1 MRTSLRRSINGLYAI
16 TPEESDTAALLRQ
29 VRLALQ
35 GGATILQYRNKTG
48 DAALRLEQAVALRR
62 LTQKFAVP
70 LIINDDAAL
79 AVQVDADGVHLGFDD
94 GSVAAARAVLG
105 NEKII
110 GVSCYNRIALAHQAA
125 AQGADY
131 VAFGAFFV
139 SNIKPEAVSATPD
152 LLRQARREIALPIA
166 AIGGI
171 TAENG
176 GSLRDA
182 GADALAVISA
192 LFGAGDIAHAAK
204 QFSNLYNPTGM
215 ASNHPK

>member
-1 MRTSLRRSINGLYAI
+1 MRTSLRRSTKCRIEISGLYAI
-16 TPEESDTAALLRQ
+16 TPEASDTAALLRQ

-35 GGATILQYRNKTG
+35 GGATTLQYRNKTG
-48 DAALRLEQAVALRR
+48 DAVLRLEQAIALRR
-62 LTQKFAVP
+62 LTEEFAVP

-79 AVQVDADGVHLGFDD
+79 AAQVDADGVHLGFDD

-125 AQGADY
+125 GQGADY
-131 VAFGAFFV
+131 VAFGAFFA
-139 SNIKPEAVSATPD
+139 SNIKPDAVAATPD

-171 TAENG
+171 TIENG
-176 GSLRDA
+176 ASLLDA

-192 LFGAGDIAHAAK
+192 LFGAEDIAHAAK
-204 QFSNLYNPTGM
+204 QFSNLYNP
-215 ASNHPK
+215 